1 MKAEKDKKTGK
12 WLIQYRYT
20 DWQGKRRKS
29 TKRGFATKREA
40 EEWLRNFLITQK
52 ADFDMKF
59 ADFWKMYCADME
71 TRLRE
76 HTMRTKKYIV
86 ELKILPYFG
95 NKRVND
101 ITAAD
106 IRQRQNELIKM
117 GYSPTYLK
125 TINNQLSAI
134 FNYAVRYY
142 DLKSN
147 PCAKAGSMGKSKAEE
162 MDFWTGEEFR
172 RFIDSVMNKRLSYMA
187 FMTLYWTGMRL
198 GELRALTP
206 ADFDFETN
214 MLSITKSYQRITSPF
229 KGQMSCVR
237 ELKLVQKEKKYI
249 LKQLP
254 VKEMECL
261 RTNKHEM
268 KNIKMGADEEW
279 TLCDKKEVL
288 ELDISYPI
296 EKIHAQTFG
305 IKISTGKNRQFEIV
319 FCKEKQ
325 CCVVDRTTG
334 VNPHDKFAGKYKA
347 PVDFTQEFLTIKLL
361 MDVSQSEL
369 FINNG
374 EVVMSNLLFP
384 EDFYKV
390 KLFATGGD
398 LVIEKSIIYEMD
410 GIMNHPLDG
419 DLI

>member
-59 ADFWKMYCADME
+59 EDFWKMYCADME

-106 IRQRQNELIKM
+106 IRQWQNELIKM

-172 RFIDSVMNKRLSYMA
+172 KFIDSVMNKRLSYMA

-198 GELRALTP
+198 GELLALNPKDVDLKKRTI
-206 ADFDFETN
+206 
-214 MLSITKSYQRITSPF
+214 SITKSYQRLGKKDVITPPKTPKSKRVITIPEF
-229 KGQMSCVR
+229 LAADIKDYMDSLYDLQENDR
-237 ELKLVQKEKKYI
+237 LFPITKYY
-249 LKQLP
+249 L
-254 VKEMECL
+254 E
-261 RTNKHEM
+261 HEM
-268 KNIKMGADEEW
+268 
-279 TLCDKKEVL
+279 
-288 ELDISYPI
+288 
-296 EKIHAQTFG
+296 QRG
-305 IKISTGKNRQFEIV
+305 IKESGVKRIRVHDLRHSHASMLIELGFSPLEIANRLGH
-319 FCKEKQ
+319 EK
-325 CCVVDRTTG
+325 VETTL
-334 VNPHDKFAGKYKA
+334 NTYAHLYPNKQ
-347 PVDFTQEFLTIKLL
+347 TKLAERL
-361 MDVSQSEL
+361 DSEYR
-369 FINNG
+369 
-374 EVVMSNLLFP
+374 
-384 EDFYKV
+384 ED
-390 KLFATGGD
+390 L
-398 LVIEKSIIYEMD
+398 
-410 GIMNHPLDG
+410 
-419 DLI
+419 

>member
-59 ADFWKMYCADME
+59 EDFWKMYCADME

-106 IRQRQNELIKM
+106 IRQWQNELIKK

-172 RFIDSVMNKRLSYMA
+172 KFIDSVMNKRLSYMA
-187 FMTLYWTGMRL
+187 FKTLYWTGMRM
-198 GELRALTP
+198 GELLALNPKDVDLEKRTI
-206 ADFDFETN
+206 
-214 MLSITKSYQRITSPF
+214 SITKSYQRLGKKDVITPPKTPKSKRVITIPEF
-229 KGQMSCVR
+229 LAADIKDYMDSLY
-237 ELKLVQKEKKYI
+237 ELQENDRLFPITKYY
-249 LKQLP
+249 L
-254 VKEMECL
+254 E
-261 RTNKHEM
+261 HEM
-268 KNIKMGADEEW
+268 
-279 TLCDKKEVL
+279 
-288 ELDISYPI
+288 
-296 EKIHAQTFG
+296 QRG
-305 IKISTGKNRQFEIV
+305 IKESGVKRIRVHDLRHSHASMLIELGFSPLEIANRLGH
-319 FCKEKQ
+319 EK
-325 CCVVDRTTG
+325 VETTL
-334 VNPHDKFAGKYKA
+334 NTYAHLYPNKQ
-347 PVDFTQEFLTIKLL
+347 TKLAERL
-361 MDVSQSEL
+361 DSEYR
-369 FINNG
+369 
-374 EVVMSNLLFP
+374 
-384 EDFYKV
+384 ED
-390 KLFATGGD
+390 L
-398 LVIEKSIIYEMD
+398 
-410 GIMNHPLDG
+410 
-419 DLI
+419 

>member
-59 ADFWKMYCADME
+59 EDFWKIYCADME

-106 IRQRQNELIKM
+106 IRQWQNELIKM

-172 RFIDSVMNKRLSYMA
+172 KFIDSVMNKRLSYMA
-187 FMTLYWTGMRL
+187 FMILYWTGMRL
-198 GELRALTP
+198 GELLALNPKDVDLEKRTI
-206 ADFDFETN
+206 
-214 MLSITKSYQRITSPF
+214 SITKSYQRLGKKDVITPPKTSKSKRVITIPEF
-229 KGQMSCVR
+229 LAADIKDYMDSLYDLQEDDR
-237 ELKLVQKEKKYI
+237 LFPITKYY
-249 LKQLP
+249 L
-254 VKEMECL
+254 E
-261 RTNKHEM
+261 HEM
-268 KNIKMGADEEW
+268 
-279 TLCDKKEVL
+279 
-288 ELDISYPI
+288 
-296 EKIHAQTFG
+296 QRG
-305 IKISTGKNRQFEIV
+305 IKESGVKRIRVHDLRHSHASMLIELGFSPLEIANRLGH
-319 FCKEKQ
+319 EK
-325 CCVVDRTTG
+325 VETTL
-334 VNPHDKFAGKYKA
+334 NTYAHLYPNKQ
-347 PVDFTQEFLTIKLL
+347 TKLAERL
-361 MDVSQSEL
+361 ESEYR
-369 FINNG
+369 
-374 EVVMSNLLFP
+374 
-384 EDFYKV
+384 ED
-390 KLFATGGD
+390 L
-398 LVIEKSIIYEMD
+398 
-410 GIMNHPLDG
+410 
-419 DLI
+419 

>member
-71 TRLRE
+71 TRLWE

-86 ELKILPYFG
+86 DLKILPYFG

-147 PCAKAGSMGKSKAEE
+147 PCVKAGSMGKSKAEE

-172 RFIDSVMNKRLSYMA
+172 KFIDSVMNKRLSYMA
-187 FMTLYWTGMRL
+187 FMTLYWTGMRM
-198 GELRALTP
+198 GELLALNPKDIDLEKRTI
-206 ADFDFETN
+206 
-214 MLSITKSYQRITSPF
+214 SITKSYQRLGKKDVITPPKTPKSKRVITIPEF
-229 KGQMSCVR
+229 LAADIKDYMDSLYDLQENDR
-237 ELKLVQKEKKYI
+237 LFPITKYY
-249 LKQLP
+249 L
-254 VKEMECL
+254 E
-261 RTNKHEM
+261 HEM
-268 KNIKMGADEEW
+268 
-279 TLCDKKEVL
+279 
-288 ELDISYPI
+288 
-296 EKIHAQTFG
+296 QRG
-305 IKISTGKNRQFEIV
+305 IKESGVKRIRVHDLRHSHASMLIELGFSPLEIANRLGH
-319 FCKEKQ
+319 EK
-325 CCVVDRTTG
+325 VETTL
-334 VNPHDKFAGKYKA
+334 NTYAHLYPNKQ
-347 PVDFTQEFLTIKLL
+347 TKLAERL
-361 MDVSQSEL
+361 DSEYR
-369 FINNG
+369 
-374 EVVMSNLLFP
+374 
-384 EDFYKV
+384 ED
-390 KLFATGGD
+390 L
-398 LVIEKSIIYEMD
+398 
-410 GIMNHPLDG
+410 
-419 DLI
+419 

>member
-59 ADFWKMYCADME
+59 EDFWKMYCADME

-95 NKRVND
+95 DKRVKD

-106 IRQRQNELIKM
+106 IRQWQNELIKM

-147 PCAKAGSMGKSKAEE
+147 PCVKAGSMGKSKAEE

-172 RFIDSVMNKRLSYMA
+172 KFIDSVMNKRLSYMA
-187 FMTLYWTGMRL
+187 FMTLYWTGMRM
-198 GELRALTP
+198 GELLALNPKDIDLEKRTI
-206 ADFDFETN
+206 
-214 MLSITKSYQRITSPF
+214 SITKSYQRLGKKDVITPPKTPKSKRVITIPEF
-229 KGQMSCVR
+229 LAADIKDYMDSLYDLQENDR
-237 ELKLVQKEKKYI
+237 LFPITKYY
-249 LKQLP
+249 L
-254 VKEMECL
+254 E
-261 RTNKHEM
+261 HEM
-268 KNIKMGADEEW
+268 
-279 TLCDKKEVL
+279 
-288 ELDISYPI
+288 
-296 EKIHAQTFG
+296 QRG
-305 IKISTGKNRQFEIV
+305 IKESGVKRIRVHDLRHSHASMLIELGFSPLEIANRLGH
-319 FCKEKQ
+319 EK
-325 CCVVDRTTG
+325 VETTL
-334 VNPHDKFAGKYKA
+334 NTYAHLYPNKQ
-347 PVDFTQEFLTIKLL
+347 TKLAERL
-361 MDVSQSEL
+361 DSEYR
-369 FINNG
+369 
-374 EVVMSNLLFP
+374 
-384 EDFYKV
+384 ED
-390 KLFATGGD
+390 L
-398 LVIEKSIIYEMD
+398 
-410 GIMNHPLDG
+410 
-419 DLI
+419 

>member
-59 ADFWKMYCADME
+59 EDFWKMYCADME

-106 IRQRQNELIKM
+106 IRQWQNELIKM

-172 RFIDSVMNKRLSYMA
+172 KFIDSVMNKRLSYMA
-187 FMTLYWTGMRL
+187 FMILYWTGMRL
-198 GELRALTP
+198 GELLALNPKDVDLEKRTI
-206 ADFDFETN
+206 
-214 MLSITKSYQRITSPF
+214 SITKSYQRLGKKDVITPP
-229 KGQMSCVR
+229 
-237 ELKLVQKEKKYI
+237 KKPKSKRVITIPEFLAADIKDYMDSLYDLQEDDRLFPI
-249 LKQLP
+249 TKYYL
-254 VKEMECL
+254 E
-261 RTNKHEM
+261 HEM
-268 KNIKMGADEEW
+268 
-279 TLCDKKEVL
+279 
-288 ELDISYPI
+288 
-296 EKIHAQTFG
+296 QRG
-305 IKISTGKNRQFEIV
+305 IKESGVKRIRVHDLRHFHASMLIELGFSPLEIANRLGH
-319 FCKEKQ
+319 EKVETTLNTYAHLYPNKQ
-325 CCVVDRTTG
+325 TKLAERLDRE
-334 VNPHDKFAGKYKA
+334 YK
-347 PVDFTQEFLTIKLL
+347 
-361 MDVSQSEL
+361 
-369 FINNG
+369 
-374 EVVMSNLLFP
+374 
-384 EDFYKV
+384 
-390 KLFATGGD
+390 GD
-398 LVIEKSIIYEMD
+398 W
-410 GIMNHPLDG
+410 
-419 DLI
+419 

>member
-40 EEWLRNFLITQK
+40 EEWLRNFLITQN

-59 ADFWKMYCADME
+59 EEFWKMYCADME

-95 NKRVND
+95 KKRVND

-106 IRQRQNELIKM
+106 IRQWQNELIKK

-172 RFIDSVMNKRLSYMA
+172 KFIDSVMNKRVSYMA

-198 GELRALTP
+198 GELLALTP
-206 ADFDFETN
+206 KDVDLEKRTI
-214 MLSITKSYQRITSPF
+214 SITKSYQRLGRKDVITPPKTPKSKRVITIPEF
-229 KGQMSCVR
+229 LAADIKDYMDSLYDLQEGDR
-237 ELKLVQKEKKYI
+237 LFPITKYY
-249 LKQLP
+249 L
-254 VKEMECL
+254 E
-261 RTNKHEM
+261 HEM
-268 KNIKMGADEEW
+268 
-279 TLCDKKEVL
+279 
-288 ELDISYPI
+288 
-296 EKIHAQTFG
+296 QRG
-305 IKISTGKNRQFEIV
+305 IKESGVKRIRLHDLRHSHASLLIELGFSPLEIANRLGH
-319 FCKEKQ
+319 EKVETTLNTYAHLYPNKQ
-325 CCVVDRTTG
+325 TKLADRL
-334 VNPHDKFAGKYKA
+334 D
-347 PVDFTQEFLTIKLL
+347 
-361 MDVSQSEL
+361 SEYR
-369 FINNG
+369 
-374 EVVMSNLLFP
+374 
-384 EDFYKV
+384 ED
-390 KLFATGGD
+390 L
-398 LVIEKSIIYEMD
+398 
-410 GIMNHPLDG
+410 
-419 DLI
+419 

>member
-59 ADFWKMYCADME
+59 EDFWKIYCADME

-86 ELKILPYFG
+86 ELKIPPYFG

-106 IRQRQNELIKM
+106 IRQWQNELIKM

-172 RFIDSVMNKRLSYMA
+172 KFIDSVMNKRLSYMA
-187 FMTLYWTGMRL
+187 FMILYWTGMRL
-198 GELRALTP
+198 GELLALNPKDVDLEKRTI
-206 ADFDFETN
+206 
-214 MLSITKSYQRITSPF
+214 SITKSYQRLGKKDVITPPKTSKSKRVITIPEF
-229 KGQMSCVR
+229 LAADIKDYMDSLYDLQEDDR
-237 ELKLVQKEKKYI
+237 LFPITKYY
-249 LKQLP
+249 L
-254 VKEMECL
+254 E
-261 RTNKHEM
+261 HEM
-268 KNIKMGADEEW
+268 
-279 TLCDKKEVL
+279 
-288 ELDISYPI
+288 
-296 EKIHAQTFG
+296 QRG
-305 IKISTGKNRQFEIV
+305 IKESGVKRIRVHDLRHSHASMLIELGFSPLEIANRLGH
-319 FCKEKQ
+319 EK
-325 CCVVDRTTG
+325 VETTL
-334 VNPHDKFAGKYKA
+334 NTYAHLYPNKQ
-347 PVDFTQEFLTIKLL
+347 TKLAERL
-361 MDVSQSEL
+361 DSEYR
-369 FINNG
+369 
-374 EVVMSNLLFP
+374 
-384 EDFYKV
+384 ED
-390 KLFATGGD
+390 L
-398 LVIEKSIIYEMD
+398 
-410 GIMNHPLDG
+410 
-419 DLI
+419 